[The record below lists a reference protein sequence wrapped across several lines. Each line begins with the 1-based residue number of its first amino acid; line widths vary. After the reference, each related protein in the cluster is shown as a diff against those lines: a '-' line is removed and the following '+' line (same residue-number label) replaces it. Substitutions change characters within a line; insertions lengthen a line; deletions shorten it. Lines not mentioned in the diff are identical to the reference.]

1 MKQFKIKKNY
11 LLLKNWWET
20 IDLTNYE
27 KSYFNREIISF
38 NQQLFRLKEKKIRIG
53 TYGKSGVGKSSVL
66 NSLLKKDIFKTD
78 IINGT
83 TKEIQSEICNLKDQ
97 TLNSLELLDSPG
109 FDFCNINSPDKFY
122 SYINHS
128 DLILFI
134 VSGDLNRNELNEIK
148 SFIKEGKKIILILN
162 KIDLFNKNELKEI
175 IENIKFKLP
184 KDLNIPIIVNKE
196 NNLKNYIAKL
206 INQYG
211 EILLTLNSIQ
221 LADKLFLRIKEQRLK
236 RRQKIAQ
243 STIGKFS
250 TIKASAVAL
259 NPFILFDVAGSFAL
273 DTALINELSK
283 IYGLKL
289 RGESTRKIFKNI
301 SINNLYLGV
310 TQVGVNTSFNLIK
323 KLILLT
329 SPFTFGLSLLPY
341 GPIAII
347 QAAIAVRSTKTLGKL
362 AAKEIFKRSKVS
374 LIEPSIMIQNLTLNE
389 PEVFNHINFYLS
401 NRWSCLKSKLII
413 YSGRIRFYIKS
424 S

>member
-1 MKQFKIKKNY
+1 MKQLTIKDSY
-11 LLLKNWWET
+11 LLLKKWWET

-27 KSYFNREIISF
+27 KSFLNREIISF
-38 NQQLFRLKEKKIRIG
+38 NQQLLRLKEKKIRIG
-53 TYGKSGVGKSSVL
+53 AYGKSGVGKSSVL

-109 FDFCNINSPDKFY
+109 FDFCNIKSPDKVY

-134 VSGDLNRNELNEIK
+134 VSGDLNRNELNEIN
-148 SFIKEGKKIILILN
+148 SFIKDGKKIILILN

-184 KDLNIPIIVNKE
+184 KDLNIPIIINNG

-236 RRQKIAQ
+236 RRQKLAQ

-289 RGESTRKIFKNI
+289 KGESTRKIFKNI
-301 SINNLYLGV
+301 SINNLCLGV

-323 KLILLT
+323 KVILLT
-329 SPFTFGLSLLPY
+329 APFTNGLSLLPY
-341 GPIAII
+341 GPIAIT
-347 QAAIAVRSTKTLGKL
+347 QAAIAVYSTKILGKL
-362 AAKEIFKRSKVS
+362 AAKEIFIRSKAS
-374 LIEPSIMIQNLTLNE
+374 FIEPAVMIQNTNFNDSKI
-389 PEVFNHINFYLS
+389 FNHINIYFS
-401 NRWSCLKSKLII
+401 NRNFNNNFVSILP
-413 YSGRIRFYIKS
+413 
-424 S
+424 

>member
-1 MKQFKIKKNY
+1 MKQLKIKENY
-11 LLLKNWWET
+11 LLLKKWWET
-20 IDLTNYE
+20 VNLTNFE
-27 KSYFNREIISF
+27 KSFLNREIISF
-38 NQQLFRLKEKKIRIG
+38 NQQLLRLKEKRIRISA
-53 TYGKSGVGKSSVL
+53 YGKSGVGKSSVL

-83 TKEIQSEICNLKDQ
+83 TKEIQSETLTLKDQ
-97 TLNSLELLDSPG
+97 TLNNLELIDSPG
-109 FDFCNINSPDKFY
+109 FDFCNIKFPDKVY

-134 VSGDLNRNELNEIK
+134 VSGDLNRNELNEIS

-162 KIDLFNKNELKEI
+162 KIDLFNKNELSEI
-175 IENIKFKLP
+175 IENIQFKLP
-184 KDLNIPIIVNKE
+184 KDLNIPIIMNKE
-196 NNLKNYIAKL
+196 NNLKNYITKL

-221 LADKLFLRIKEQRLK
+221 LADKLFLKIKELRLK
-236 RRQKIAQ
+236 RRQKLAQ

-273 DTALINELSK
+273 DTALVNELSK

-289 RGESTRKIFKNI
+289 KDESTRTIFKNI
-301 SINNLYLGV
+301 SINNLCLGI
-310 TQVGVNTSFNLIK
+310 THVGVNTTFNLIK

-329 SPFTFGLSLLPY
+329 APFTNGLSLLPY

-347 QAAIAVRSTKTLGKL
+347 QAALAINSTKILGKL
-362 AAKEIFKRSKVS
+362 AAKEIFIRSKAS
-374 LIEPSIMIQNLTLNE
+374 LIEPAILIQNMNFNE
-389 PEVFNHINFYLS
+389 SEIFNHINIYFS
-401 NRWSCLKSKLII
+401 NRNFNNNFVSILP
-413 YSGRIRFYIKS
+413 
-424 S
+424 

>member
-53 TYGKSGVGKSSVL
+53 AYGKSGVGKSSVL

-83 TKEIQSEICNLKDQ
+83 TREIQAEEWKFKDQ
-97 TLNSLELLDSPG
+97 SLNSIELLDSPG
-109 FDFCNINSPDKFY
+109 FDFCDIKFPDKVY
-122 SYINHS
+122 SSINHS

-134 VSGDLNRNELNEIK
+134 ISGDLNRNELNEIN
-148 SFIKEGKKIILILN
+148 SFIKDGKKIILIVN

-175 IENIKFKLP
+175 LENIKFKLP
-184 KDLNIPIIVNKE
+184 KDLNIPIIINHE
-196 NNLKNYIAKL
+196 NNLQNYIAKL

-221 LADKLFLRIKEQRLK
+221 LADKLFLRLKEQRLK
-236 RRQKIAQ
+236 RRQKLAQ

-273 DTALINELSK
+273 DTALISELSK

-289 RGESTRKIFKNI
+289 KGESTRKIFKNI
-301 SINNLYLGV
+301 SINNLFLGV
-310 TQVGVNTSFNLIK
+310 TQVGVNTSFNIIK
-323 KLILLT
+323 KVILLT
-329 SPFTFGLSLLPY
+329 APFTNGLSLLPY
-341 GPIAII
+341 GPVAII
-347 QAAIAVRSTKTLGKL
+347 QAAIAVYSTKILGKL
-362 AAKEIFKRSKVS
+362 AAKEIFIRSKAS
-374 LIEPSIMIQNLTLNE
+374 YIEPAILIQNMNFND
-389 PEVFNHINFYLS
+389 PEIFNYINIYFS
-401 NRWSCLKSKLII
+401 NRNLNNNFVSFLP
-413 YSGRIRFYIKS
+413 
-424 S
+424 

>member
-1 MKQFKIKKNY
+1 MKQFKIKENY

-20 IDLTNYE
+20 IDLNNYE
-27 KSYFNREIISF
+27 KSFHNREIISF

-83 TKEIQSEICNLKDQ
+83 TREIQTETWALKDQ

-109 FDFCNINSPDKFY
+109 FDFCKIKYPDKVYSFINS
-122 SYINHS
+122 S

-134 VSGDLNRNELNEIK
+134 VSGDLNRNELSEIR
-148 SFIKEGKKIILILN
+148 SFIKDGKKIIVILN
-162 KIDLFNKNELKEI
+162 KIDLFSNDELKEI

-184 KDLNIPIIVNKE
+184 KDLNIPVIINHE
-196 NNLKNYIAKL
+196 NNLKNYITKI

-211 EILLTLNSIQ
+211 EILLILNSIQ
-221 LADKLFLRIKEQRLK
+221 LADKLFLGIKEQRLK
-236 RRQKIAQ
+236 RRKKLAQ

-259 NPFILFDVAGSFAL
+259 NPFILFDVAGSFAI
-273 DTALINELSK
+273 DTALISELSK

-289 RGESTRKIFKNI
+289 KGESTRKLFKNI
-301 SINNLYLGV
+301 SINNLFLGV

-329 SPFTFGLSLLPY
+329 APFTNGLSLLPY

-347 QAAIAVRSTKTLGKL
+347 QAAMAVHSTKILGKL
-362 AAKEIFKRSKVS
+362 AAKEMFIRSKAS
-374 LIEPSIMIQNLTLNE
+374 FIEPDLMIQNMTFND
-389 PEVFNHINFYLS
+389 PEIFKHINIYFS
-401 NRWSCLKSKLII
+401 NRNLNNNFFSILP
-413 YSGRIRFYIKS
+413 
-424 S
+424 

>member
-1 MKQFKIKKNY
+1 MKQFKIKENY
-11 LLLKNWWET
+11 LLLKKWWET

-27 KSYFNREIISF
+27 KSFLNREILSF
-38 NQQLFRLKEKKIRIG
+38 NQQLLRLKEKKIRLG
-53 TYGKSGVGKSSVL
+53 AYGKSGVGKSSVL

-83 TKEIQSEICNLKDQ
+83 TKEIQSETWNLKDQ
-97 TLNSLELLDSPG
+97 KLTSLELLDSPG
-109 FDFCNINSPDKFY
+109 FDFCNTKSSDKIYSCIN
-122 SYINHS
+122 NS

-134 VSGDLNRNELNEIK
+134 VAGDINRNELREI
-148 SFIKEGKKIILILN
+148 SFFIKEGKKIIVILN

-175 IENIKFKLP
+175 IENIKIKLP
-184 KDLNIPIIVNKE
+184 KDLNIPIIINHE
-196 NNLKNYIAKL
+196 NNLQNYIKKI

-211 EILLTLNSIQ
+211 EILLILNSIQ
-221 LADKLFLRIKEQRLK
+221 LADKLFLRIKELRLK
-236 RRQKIAQ
+236 RRQKLAQ

-283 IYGLKL
+283 IYGIKLK
-289 RGESTRKIFKNI
+289 GESTRKIFKNI
-301 SINNLYLGV
+301 SINNLFLGV

-329 SPFTFGLSLLPY
+329 APFTNGLSLLPY

-347 QAAIAVRSTKTLGKL
+347 QAAIAIYSTKILGKL
-362 AAKEIFKRSKVS
+362 AAKEIFIRSKAS
-374 LIEPSIMIQNLTLNE
+374 FIEPAILIQNMNLND
-389 PEVFNHINFYLS
+389 PEIFNYINIYFS
-401 NRWSCLKSKLII
+401 NRNLNNKI
-413 YSGRIRFYIKS
+413 
-424 S
+424 

>member
-20 IDLTNYE
+20 IELTNYE
-27 KSYFNREIISF
+27 KSYFNRDIISF

-53 TYGKSGVGKSSVL
+53 AYGKSGVGKSSIL
-66 NSLLKKDIFKTD
+66 NSLLEKDIFKTD

-83 TKEIQSEICNLKDQ
+83 TREIQAEEWKFKDQ
-97 TLNSLELLDSPG
+97 SLNSIELLDSPG
-109 FDFCNINSPDKFY
+109 FDFCDIKFPDKVY
-122 SYINHS
+122 SSINHS

-134 VSGDLNRNELNEIK
+134 ISGDLNRNELNEIS
-148 SFIKEGKKIILILN
+148 SFIKDGKKIILILN

-184 KDLNIPIIVNKE
+184 KDLNIPIIINHE
-196 NNLKNYIAKL
+196 DNLKNYIVKL

-221 LADKLFLRIKEQRLK
+221 LADKFFLRLKEQRLK
-236 RRQKIAQ
+236 RRQKLAQ

-259 NPFILFDVAGSFAL
+259 NPFIFFDVAGSFAL

-289 RGESTRKIFKNI
+289 KGESTRKIFKNI

-323 KLILLT
+323 KVILLT
-329 SPFTFGLSLLPY
+329 APFTNGLSLLPY

-347 QAAIAVRSTKTLGKL
+347 QAAIAVYSTKILGKL
-362 AAKEIFKRSKVS
+362 AAKEIFIRSKAS
-374 LIEPSIMIQNLTLNE
+374 FIEPAIMIQNMNFNDSE
-389 PEVFNHINFYLS
+389 IFNHINIYFS
-401 NRWSCLKSKLII
+401 NRNFNNNFFSILP
-413 YSGRIRFYIKS
+413 
-424 S
+424 